1 MIVALAVVAVTALDL
16 EYFVSTMQKAIKLE
30 GGGGGGAHHFSN
42 RSEAKKCGPTLQD
55 ATVDSVC
62 RCLWQRTCQSSHT
75 PMTAIWNSADIREHV
90 HQAAYKSLKECWSWE
105 GALDGLHK
113 ETFSNL
119 TDAMLDLLKSR
130 LPHSIKTRPHP
141 FVMER
146 VLEVIIKRMQDPLK
160 YPPLRIAVFGGSVT
174 EGFNS
179 RTNSI
184 NISNSNKDPHQCTWS
199 CRLERLLN
207 EVLPIVYFGEN
218 LTLSKNSTDTSQL
231 PTKQKLVEV
240 RNFAVGGSDS
250 SIGAVSLEYN
260 VYGRLDV
267 DIVISAYAA
276 NDLLAPHGVERDLIF
291 QHMQNFHKLA
301 KAQRPCSDLPLL
313 IQLADVFEESLSNRQ
328 SIRHRIRYS
337 TEMLE
342 TANWAGVMALS
353 YPDVVRDLIY
363 RNRRDTT
370 LIEHEQLHPG
380 MTFHTGIAWMI
391 GYGLLEGSLQACD
404 ASSLVDHGKPE
415 PRFGIS
421 YPVIRD
427 DLRAV
432 DVPEIWRNDTIAL
445 QQRCSNNQTSGP
457 TCEYQFMANRLGAS
471 TAEEVRSAIKRV
483 AINID
488 GWDGFGYPVRKPRR
502 TWQAMH
508 EKAEFTIQLEN
519 LTSPVNR
526 MLVLVSYDF
535 VMCFNLMSTL
545 TPNFLQ
551 KYVKSYGVEWELVRL
566 DLVVEGKVNSND
578 QTWSQLQKEE
588 LTGFHDSQTS
598 INYSLQ
604 LDLGSLLG
612 VGSSVRAT
620 FTLVKGAKFQINGIA
635 LCHSY
640 QPINS
645 IM

>member
-1 MIVALAVVAVTALDL
+1 
-16 EYFVSTMQKAIKLE
+16 
-30 GGGGGGAHHFSN
+30 
-42 RSEAKKCGPTLQD
+42 
-55 ATVDSVC
+55 
-62 RCLWQRTCQSSHT
+62 
-75 PMTAIWNSADIREHV
+75 
-90 HQAAYKSLKECWSWE
+90 
-105 GALDGLHK
+105 
-113 ETFSNL
+113 
-119 TDAMLDLLKSR
+119 
-130 LPHSIKTRPHP
+130 
-141 FVMER
+141 
-146 VLEVIIKRMQDPLK
+146 
-160 YPPLRIAVFGGSVT
+160 
-174 EGFNS
+174 
-179 RTNSI
+179 
-184 NISNSNKDPHQCTWS
+184 
-199 CRLERLLN
+199 
-207 EVLPIVYFGEN
+207 
-218 LTLSKNSTDTSQL
+218 
-231 PTKQKLVEV
+231 
-240 RNFAVGGSDS
+240 
-250 SIGAVSLEYN
+250 
-260 VYGRLDV
+260 
-267 DIVISAYAA
+267 
-276 NDLLAPHGVERDLIF
+276 
-291 QHMQNFHKLA
+291 
-301 KAQRPCSDLPLL
+301 
-313 IQLADVFEESLSNRQ
+313 
-328 SIRHRIRYS
+328 
-337 TEMLE
+337 
-342 TANWAGVMALS
+342 
-353 YPDVVRDLIY
+353 
-363 RNRRDTT
+363 
-370 LIEHEQLHPG
+370 LIEHGQLHPG

-432 DVPEIWRNDTIAL
+432 DVPEIWRNDSIAL

-457 TCEYQFMANRLGAS
+457 TCEYQFMANRWSAS

-508 EKAEFTIQLEN
+508 EKAEFTIQLQN

-526 MLVLVSYDF
+526 MLVL
-535 VMCFNLMSTL
+535 
-545 TPNFLQ
+545 
-551 KYVKSYGVEWELVRL
+551 YVKSYGVEWEHARL

-604 LDLGSLLG
+604 LDLGSVLG